1 MLEKLLSLLLHA
13 KGGAVATVF
22 VLGTTGAL
30 VTATVDAGV
39 TTLTI
44 TQPSATTTGSETTTG
59 GSTTTNTTVTDAI
72 LALFNRTS
80 AEDDPTSTA
89 TGKGCSDEAH
99 ARNEQMKRV
108 NDASKAHRQEV
119 AALGKAAARTD
130 DNKDAVKDADKAI
143 KDIRQAAVKAIHDTF
158 DCDKDEDEDEDE
170 DQDEDEDD
178 SSTSTGP
185 SVAFS
190 GDDAKAIAELA
201 ISQMDLVV
209 TNLKAELTAPTT
221 TTNTT
226 NQNQKA
232 KSDNKSGKSDNKGKG
247 KGNSR
252 DSDDDDEDD
261 D

>member
-44 TQPSATTTGSETTTG
+44 TQPSTTTTGSETTTG